1 MGSLIRVL
9 ACASAV
15 LLVCLGCGGS
25 RGPAGDL
32 ARDPRVA
39 SSQVGEI
46 QQNIQLMLSFD
57 LNMDGSVSLNEVDSG
72 LKWQF
77 EKADADHNGVLNLN
91 EMQAENGRR
100 WQASGTASSPL
111 IDWNQDGTVSFAEF
125 SGTAHSVFAQLDRD
139 QGGALAGV
147 ELQTPRPRGA
157 PPAAA
162 RNRGPGGESGPE
174 RPSGLR

>member
-1 MGSLIRVL
+1 MGSLIRLL
-9 ACASAV
+9 ACAGAV
-15 LLVCLGCGGS
+15 FLVCLGCAGS
-25 RGPAGDL
+25 RGSGDRL

-39 SSQVGEI
+39 SSQAGEI

-57 LNMDGSVSLNEVDSG
+57 LNMDGSVDRNEVESG

-77 EKADADHNGVLNLN
+77 EKADTDHNGSLNLN

-111 IDWNQDGTVSFAEF
+111 IDWNLDGTVSFTEF

-139 QGGALAGV
+139 QGGSLAGV
-147 ELQTPRPRGA
+147 ELEAPRLRGA
-157 PPAAA
+157 RPPAA
-162 RNRGPGGESGPE
+162 RGQGRGGESGP
-174 RPSGLR
+174 G